1 MDARIKSGH
10 DKQKTLRDSRGW
22 IGPLAMAIEVKV
34 CGLTDA
40 DAVATAATGG
50 ARYLGFVFYPPSPR
64 SLTPARAGELARGAP
79 PACARV
85 GVFVD
90 PDDAL
95 LDEVLDE
102 VPLDYLQLH
111 GAETPERVAA
121 IRART
126 GRGVIKALKIADPED
141 LTPVPAYAE
150 VADLLMFDAR
160 PPDEPGRLP
169 GGNGLAFD
177 WRLLHGLEVA
187 RPWLLSG
194 GLSAENLEDAVRLC
208 RARAVDV
215 SSGVE
220 LAPGRKDPQKIRRF
234 LELAGTLEPA

>member
-1 MDARIKSGH
+1 
-10 DKQKTLRDSRGW
+10 
-22 IGPLAMAIEVKV
+22 MAIEVKV

-40 DAVATAATGG
+40 DAVAAAVAGG

-64 SLTPARAGELARGAP
+64 SLTPERAGELAWSAP
-79 PACARV
+79 EGIAKV

-90 PDDAL
+90 PEDAL
-95 LDEVLDE
+95 LDEVLGE

-111 GAETPERVAA
+111 GAETPERVAE
-121 IRART
+121 IRSVTRKE
-126 GRGVIKALKIADPED
+126 VIKVLKIAEAED

-150 VADLLMFDAR
+150 VVDLLMFDAR

-194 GLSAENLEDAVRLC
+194 GLSADNLEDAVRLC

-220 LAPGRKDPQKIRRF
+220 LAPGRKDTQKIRRF

>member
-1 MDARIKSGH
+1 
-10 DKQKTLRDSRGW
+10 
-22 IGPLAMAIEVKV
+22 MAIEVKV

-40 DAVATAATGG
+40 DAVAAAAAGG

-64 SLTPARAGELARGAP
+64 SLTPERASELARTAP
-79 PACARV
+79 EGIAKV

-90 PDDAL
+90 PTDAL
-95 LDEVLDE
+95 LEEVLQD

-121 IRART
+121 IRRRT
-126 GRGVIKALKIADPED
+126 SCGVIKALKIADAED
-141 LTPVPAYAE
+141 LAPVPAYAE
-150 VADLLMFDAR
+150 VADLLMFDAK
-160 PPDEPGRLP
+160 PPRTPGRLP

-177 WRLLHGLEVA
+177 WRLLHGLEVE

-194 GLSAENLEDAVRLC
+194 GLSADNLEDAVRLC

-220 LAPGRKDPQKIRRF
+220 RAPGRKDPQRIMRF

>member
-1 MDARIKSGH
+1 M
-10 DKQKTLRDSRGW
+10 T
-22 IGPLAMAIEVKV
+22 IEVKV

-40 DAVATAATGG
+40 DAVAAAAAGG

-64 SLTPARAGELARGAP
+64 SLTPARAGELARSAP
-79 PACARV
+79 EGIAKV
-85 GVFVD
+85 GVFVN

-95 LDEVLDE
+95 LDEVLSE
-102 VPLDYLQLH
+102 VPLDFLQLH
-111 GAETPERVAA
+111 GAETPVRVAE
-121 IRART
+121 IRSVT
-126 GRGVIKALKIADPED
+126 GKAVIKAIKIAEAED
-141 LTPVPAYAE
+141 LIPVPAYAE
-150 VADLLMFDAR
+150 VVDLLMFDAR

-177 WRLLHGLEVA
+177 WRLLHGLEVG

-194 GLSAENLEDAVRLC
+194 GLSADNLEDAVRLC

>member
-1 MDARIKSGH
+1 
-10 DKQKTLRDSRGW
+10 
-22 IGPLAMAIEVKV
+22 MAIEVKV
-34 CGLTDA
+34 CGLTSA
-40 DAVATAATGG
+40 DAVAAAAAGG
-50 ARYLGFVFYPPSPR
+50 ARYLGLVFYPPSPR

-79 PACARV
+79 PSCAKV

-95 LDEVLDE
+95 LDEVLGE
-102 VPLDYLQLH
+102 VPLEYLQLH
-111 GAETPERVAA
+111 GSETPARVAA
-121 IRART
+121 IRNLT
-126 GRGVIKALKIADPED
+126 GKSVIKVLKIAHSED
-141 LTPVPAYAE
+141 LDPVSGFAE

-169 GGNGLAFD
+169 GGNGLTFD
-177 WRLLHGLEVA
+177 WRLLHGFEVG